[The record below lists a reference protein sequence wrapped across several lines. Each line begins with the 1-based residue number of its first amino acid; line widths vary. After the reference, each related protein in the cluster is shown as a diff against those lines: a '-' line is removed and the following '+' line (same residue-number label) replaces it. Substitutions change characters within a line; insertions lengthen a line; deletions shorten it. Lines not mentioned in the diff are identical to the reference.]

1 MNNLNRKFRKVYKIN
16 GNLRVTVDSL
26 SFESAGWDDEIVKE
40 VTSMLAEAQMNQVA
54 EMNQMNQLGSNQI
67 ETAFEDY
74 DQEAQKVVS
83 VSHSS
88 PPSPS

>member
-1 MNNLNRKFRKVYKIN
+1 MYKIN
-16 GNLRVTVDSL
+16 GNLTVTVDSL

-54 EMNQMNQLGSNQI
+54 EMNQMNQMNQLGSNQI